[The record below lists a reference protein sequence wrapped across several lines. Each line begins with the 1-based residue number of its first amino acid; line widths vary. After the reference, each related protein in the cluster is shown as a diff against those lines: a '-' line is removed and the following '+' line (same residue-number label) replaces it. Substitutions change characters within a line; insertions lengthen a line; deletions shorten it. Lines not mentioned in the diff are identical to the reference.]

1 MAVSIPQEDPL
12 QPGPERENAS
22 TVLGFE
28 PGTGVIMATI
38 VADVPAGTI
47 DGAVN
52 CKEKLLVMVSVVDAL
67 LLDPRRS
74 VPSRSRSVAREV
86 FAVRCNSRS
95 HPPCRKLTGNL
106 CRSRSSALQYRGGR
120 CW

>member
-38 VADVPAGTI
+38 VADVPAGTL
-47 DGAVN
+47 DGAVS
-52 CKEKLLVMVSVVDAL
+52 CKEKLLVMVSVVDTRFAGSAAL
-67 LLDPRRS
+67 CA
-74 VPSRSRSVAREV
+74 VTVALGGAGSICG
-86 FAVRCNSRS
+86 AV
-95 HPPCRKLTGNL
+95 
-106 CRSRSSALQYRGGR
+106 
-120 CW
+120 